1 MGDMIRKNKGWRKV
15 GGGEDYIPNVAIG
28 IRNNALIGID
38 QVCCK
43 SPRRRKAPIRFITDL
58 VPPPISSVNA
68 YVFKSSN
75 ANGVWLI
82 SIT

>member
-1 MGDMIRKNKGWRKV
+1 MGDLIDKGWVKMGR
-15 GGGEDYIPNVAIG
+15 GGNYILSVVIG
-28 IRNNALIGID
+28 MRNRALIGIN

-68 YVFKSSN
+68 YVFMSSN
-75 ANGVWLI
+75 ANRVWLI
-82 SIT
+82 RIT

>member
-1 MGDMIRKNKGWRKV
+1 MGENGRGA
-15 GGGEDYIPNVAIG
+15 GYYIPSVAIG
-28 IRNNALIGID
+28 MRNRALIGID

-43 SPRRRKAPIRFITDL
+43 SLIKKKAPSRFITDL

-75 ANGVWLI
+75 ANGFWLI